1 MKKLITL
8 ILILVLAAGAAA
20 AELSESEQKFAG
32 PWTMYA
38 VGSKGTVY
46 MFTTVFLDTGD
57 VVQRSMVFEDGTLTK
72 DNKASGI
79 WGSITHDA
87 IIFSL
92 AGTDMT
98 AMIKDDGYLY
108 MYYYKDKQ
116 LCGIFSR
123 VEDMTGILGW

>member
-20 AELSESEQKFAG
+20 AELSE
-32 PWTMYA
+32 TDA
-38 VGSKGTVY
+38 VGGKGTVY

-57 VVQRSMVFEDGTLTK
+57 VVQRSMVFEDGTITK

-98 AMIKDDGYLY
+98 AMIRDDGYLY
-108 MYYYKDKQ
+108 MYYYKDKT

-123 VEDMTGILGW
+123 AEDMTAALGW